1 MAPESASPGDNGWVT
16 AAPRFRSARESD
28 ALKPDDARFHVCVV
42 CSGNICRSPIG
53 EQVLRAAIEQAGLTD
68 QVRVSS
74 AGTGDWHVGQGA
86 NERTVRVLRAAGLA
100 TEHRARQITR
110 ADLDGIDLVLA
121 ADRGHVREL
130 RRLTSERDKVALLR
144 SFDPDA
150 DDDEVPDPY
159 YGPDSGFD
167 EVLAMTQSAAPWVI
181 DEIRRRLGH
190 SGR

>member
-1 MAPESASPGDNGWVT
+1 MARA
-16 AAPRFRSARESD
+16 
-28 ALKPDDARFHVCVV
+28 DDARFHVCVI

-53 EQVLRAAIEQAGLTD
+53 EQVLRAAIAQAGLAD

-86 NERTVRVLRAAGLA
+86 NPRAVRVLKEAGLA

-110 ADLDGIDLVLA
+110 AGLDEVDLALA
-121 ADRGHVREL
+121 ADREHVREL
-130 RRLTSERDKVALLR
+130 RRLTPDHDKVALLR

-167 EVLAMTQSAAPWVI
+167 EVLAMTQAAAPWVI
-181 DEIRRRLGH
+181 AEIRRRLGH
-190 SGR
+190 SSR

>member
-1 MAPESASPGDNGWVT
+1 M
-16 AAPRFRSARESD
+16 
-28 ALKPDDARFHVCVV
+28 KPDDARFHVCVV
-42 CSGNICRSPIG
+42 CSGNICRSPIA
-53 EQVLRAAIEQAGLTD
+53 EQVLRAELDRAGLSD

-86 NERTVRVLRAAGLA
+86 NARAVRVLRAAGLA

-110 ADLDGIDLVLA
+110 ADLEGIDLVLA

-130 RRLTSERDKVALLR
+130 RLLTSDREKVSLFR

-167 EVLAMTQSAAPWVI
+167 EVLAMTQAAAPWVVE
-181 DEIRRRLGH
+181 EIRRRLGH

>member
-1 MAPESASPGDNGWVT
+1 M
-16 AAPRFRSARESD
+16 
-28 ALKPDDARFHVCVV
+28 KPDDARFHVCVV

-53 EQVLRAAIEQAGLTD
+53 EQVLRAAIDQAGLTD

-130 RRLTSERDKVALLR
+130 RRLTSDRDKVALLR

>member
-1 MAPESASPGDNGWVT
+1 M
-16 AAPRFRSARESD
+16 SD
-28 ALKPDDARFHVCVV
+28 AVKPDDARFHVCVV
-42 CSGNICRSPIG
+42 CSGNICRSPIA
-53 EQVLRAAIEQAGLTD
+53 EQVLRAELDRAGMSD

-86 NERTVRVLRAAGLA
+86 NARAVRVLRSAGLA

-110 ADLDGIDLVLA
+110 ADLEGIDLVLA

-130 RRLTSERDKVALLR
+130 RLLTSDREKVALFR

-167 EVLAMTQSAAPWVI
+167 EVLAMTQAAAPWVVE
-181 DEIRRRLGH
+181 EIRRRLGH